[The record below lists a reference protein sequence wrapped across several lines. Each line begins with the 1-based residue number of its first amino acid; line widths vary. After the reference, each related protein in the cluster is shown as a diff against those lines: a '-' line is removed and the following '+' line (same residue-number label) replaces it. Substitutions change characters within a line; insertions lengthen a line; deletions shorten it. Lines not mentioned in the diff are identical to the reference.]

1 MRIKPLKGIGFS
13 GSFADT
19 LDRLVGSVR
28 AMDTINEVGDQ
39 FTPVITGDGSS
50 TFYSAEFGE
59 WFHSRAGACCE
70 AQTTY
75 VAAAHLAQRAQQMP
89 ADGALKVLDV
99 CYGLGY
105 NTAAALETIWA
116 VNENCRVE
124 VKALEIDLTAARS
137 AIAQNLTQR
146 YSPQIQQ
153 ILQDLSIHCAA
164 ETENLQA
171 QILLGDARQQ
181 IQHLVA
187 QNWQADVIFLDPF
200 SPPNCPQLWTSE
212 FLGLVAHCLK
222 PNGGELVTYSCAA
235 AVRASLLLAG
245 LTIGT
250 ISTPARQWPG
260 TIASHSPLVDLA
272 SLSQQA
278 QEHLQTRA
286 AVPYQDPTL
295 SATAEEILANRVQAQ
310 AVSNLMP
317 TKPWRRRWAT
327 SRR

>member
-1 MRIKPLKGIGFS
+1 MS
-13 GSFADT
+13 
-19 LDRLVGSVR
+19 
-28 AMDTINEVGDQ
+28 EVSNQ
-39 FTPVITGDGSS
+39 FTPVVTGDGSS

-59 WFHSRAGACCE
+59 WFHSRQGACCE

-75 VAAAHLAQRAQQMP
+75 AAAAHLAQRAEQTP
-89 ADGALKVLDV
+89 AEGSLKILDV

-116 VNENCRVE
+116 VNKHCPVE
-124 VKALEIDLTAARS
+124 VKALELDLAAAKS

-153 ILQDLSIHCAA
+153 ILQGLSTHGTAQS
-164 ETENLQA
+164 ETLQA

-181 IQHLVA
+181 IQPLVA

-200 SPPNCPQLWTSE
+200 SPPHCPQLWTQE
-212 FLGLVAHCLK
+212 FLRLVAHCLK

-245 LTIGT
+245 LTIG
-250 ISTPARQWPG
+250 SLPTPVRQWPG
-260 TIASHSPLVDLA
+260 TIASYRPPTELPP
-272 SLSQQA
+272 LSQQA

-286 AVPYQDPTL
+286 AVPYRDPHL
-295 SATAEEILANRVQAQ
+295 NATAEEILASRIQAQ
-310 AVSNLMP
+310 AASDLMP
-317 TKPWRRRWAT
+317 TKLWRARWTA